1 MFASF
6 RAGNC
11 FFYQSL
17 DGSRESLLK
26 QNYGEHAGNDIVQVQ
41 FALARKCSTGRLT
54 LVEHARLWIYV
65 VKIHV
70 EGVLSLPIWDLC
82 REDSRRGMCSPCPSG
97 IYVVK
102 IHVEGCALPAH
113 LGCSLRAPL
122 REVVAAGIDSC
133 NASIISVSMKHGPR
147 ARGPRRAGDWLSR
160 WTQRAQTQLPVRV
173 LLAPRREERTAGW
186 KQ

>member
-1 MFASF
+1 MILFWCNSRWPENDPLDDSPLYL
-6 RAGNC
+6 RA
-11 FFYQSL
+11 
-17 DGSRESLLK
+17 
-26 QNYGEHAGNDIVQVQ
+26 
-41 FALARKCSTGRLT
+41 
-54 LVEHARLWIYV
+54 EHARLWIYV

-70 EGVLSLPIWDLC
+70 EGCTLLPIWDLC

-97 IYVVK
+97 IYVPK
-102 IHVEGCALPAH
+102 IHVERCDLLPIWDLRREDSRRGMCSPAH